1 VNLLTAIKQSKEL
14 HCCDFGHFVFSFHN
28 SLIGETFQQLGHLIF
43 PALLISLLQV
53 IFLLNNNFF
62 ISIMFVF
69 FSFGMLLFRLKELLF
84 KINFQGLI
92 DQIISFIPGKERG
105 KEHFTVDSG
114 DRDTVV
120 EDQRVV
126 SLLDFCDVLLW
137 DLDECAAKEDI
148 RGVELWV
155 ET

>member
-1 VNLLTAIKQSKEL
+1 
-14 HCCDFGHFVFSFHN
+14 
-28 SLIGETFQQLGHLIF
+28 
-43 PALLISLLQV
+43 
-53 IFLLNNNFF
+53 
-62 ISIMFVF
+62 
-69 FSFGMLLFRLKELLF
+69 MLLFRLKELLF

-148 RGVELWV
+148 RGVEL
-155 ET
+155 